1 MSCEGH
7 GDHGLVRIQGV
18 YHSRGIE
25 VSSSLYSHEC
35 MSRSTRVT
43 TSTIFI
49 VVLAVGDAA
58 VVVTSAVAGGVSL
71 NEN

>member
-18 YHSRGIE
+18 YHSRGVE
-25 VSSSLYSHEC
+25 VSSSLYLHEC

-43 TSTIFI
+43 TSTI
-49 VVLAVGDAA
+49 VVRAVGDVA
-58 VVVTSAVAGGVSL
+58 VVVASAFARGVPR
-71 NEN
+71 NEH

>member
-18 YHSRGIE
+18 YHSRGVE
-25 VSSSLYSHEC
+25 VSSSLYLHAC

-43 TSTIFI
+43 TSTI
-49 VVLAVGDAA
+49 VVVVRAVGDVA
-58 VVVTSAVAGGVSL
+58 VVVASAFARGVPR
-71 NEN
+71 NEH